1 MYATESFIVSTGVS
15 SSVSIHSD
23 VSIPTAL
30 STTPRMPQKMSA
42 VVTQVCTCFISFC
55 PNKFAVTTDV
65 PMLQPNAM
73 AMKISVISEL
83 LPTAASASVLM
94 KCPATKLSAML

>member
-1 MYATESFIVSTGVS
+1 
-15 SSVSIHSD
+15 
-23 VSIPTAL
+23 
-30 STTPRMPQKMSA
+30 
-42 VVTQVCTCFISFC
+42 
-55 PNKFAVTTDV
+55 
-65 PMLQPNAM
+65 MLQPNAM

>member
-1 MYATESFIVSTGVS
+1 
-15 SSVSIHSD
+15 
-23 VSIPTAL
+23 
-30 STTPRMPQKMSA
+30 MSA

-83 LPTAASASVLM
+83 LPTAASASVLI

>member
-1 MYATESFIVSTGVS
+1 
-15 SSVSIHSD
+15 
-23 VSIPTAL
+23 
-30 STTPRMPQKMSA
+30 MSA